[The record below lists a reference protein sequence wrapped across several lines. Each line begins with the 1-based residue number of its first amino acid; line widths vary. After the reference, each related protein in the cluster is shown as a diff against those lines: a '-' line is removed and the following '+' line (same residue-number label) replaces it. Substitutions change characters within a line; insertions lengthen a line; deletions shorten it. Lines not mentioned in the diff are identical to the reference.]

1 MLKKLCCSKQDSK
14 MTEQAPEELKSP
26 SWWINHNRD
35 ICKIKNYCAKR
46 NHLELMM
53 FRQKTEIARTCEYCL
68 TCDKCKKY
76 LTYSKELKNKGFWS
90 NNEKV
95 GFGRFSIQTGHI
107 KTTYLKWNRVV
118 IFIKIYYCTT
128 RNVSVS
134 FMT

>member
-95 GFGRFSIQTGHI
+95 RF
-107 KTTYLKWNRVV
+107 WE
-118 IFIKIYYCTT
+118 IFDPDWSYKNDIFKVEPCSNFY
-128 RNVSVS
+128 
-134 FMT
+134 